1 MAFLTSSFKIGG
13 NFITR
18 PLQSLVA
25 REMIAPSSRQ
35 SSVSQLNMGEGKSHV
50 IVPLVATA
58 LADSQ
63 TLVRVVVL
71 KALSRQMFQLLVE
84 RVSGI
89 ANHRVFFLPFS
100 RDVKATPQSIKT
112 VRELLEECA
121 RVRGIL
127 VVQPEHILSL
137 QLMVIDS
144 QILLSEGHQVEEVSQ
159 DLHAVQR
166 WLDSNARDILD
177 ESDELL
183 HARYQLIYTRNEQ
196 RAFDGGADRWVTA
209 QGILSLV
216 SRRMRPLQE
225 KFPENVEVIDGHNT
239 KAGNAAFPY
248 FRLLGTSAS
257 ASSTLIEW
265 IVDDIMEGKVDNI
278 TFIGLG
284 SQPSLRCDLR
294 HFLQNPTVDHRI
306 YSAIKNIYET
316 TALWKPLL
324 VLRGLLAHGIL
335 VYVLSQRRW
344 RVDYGL
350 DPKRSMLSV
359 PYRAKVCFICEYIY
373 L

>member
-1 MAFLTSSFKIGG
+1 MLFQYKILTSVKIEG

-18 PLQSLVA
+18 PLQSRVA
-25 REMIAPSSRQ
+25 GEMIAPSSGQ

-58 LADSQ
+58 LANSQ

-89 ANHRVFFLPFS
+89 TNRRVFFLPFS
-100 RDVKATPQSIKT
+100 RDVKATSHSIKII
-112 VRELLEECA
+112 RELLEECA
-121 RVRGIL
+121 RVRGVL

-137 QLMVIDS
+137 KLMVIDS
-144 QILLSEGHQVEEVSQ
+144 QILLSEGHNVEQISQ
-159 DLHAVQR
+159 DLHAVQK
-166 WLDSNARDILD
+166 WLHSNARDILD

-183 HARYQLIYTRNEQ
+183 HVRYQLIYTRNEQ
-196 RAFDGGADRWVTA
+196 RAFDGGAERWITA

-216 SRRMRPLQE
+216 CRHMKSLQE
-225 KFPENVEVIDGHNT
+225 KFSVNVELVDRYHT
-239 KAGNAAFPY
+239 EAGNAAFPY

-265 IVDDIMEGKVDNI
+265 IVNDILDGKIDNL
-278 TFIGLG
+278 TFVGLG
-284 SQPSLRCDLR
+284 SRPSLRTNLG
-294 HFLQNPTVDHRI
+294 HFMTNPTIDSKI
-306 YSAIKNIYET
+306 YGATKNIYET
-316 TALWKPLL
+316 TAMWKPLL
-324 VLRGLLAHGIL
+324 ILRGLLAHGIL

-350 DPKRSMLSV
+350 DRKRSMLSV
-359 PYRAKVCFICEYIY
+359 PYRAKVCFIC
-373 L
+373 